1 MTTSPIDDG
10 GPAFPSQITAEDRN
24 GTPIVTVFKGMT
36 LRDYFAIGA
45 LTGLLADSENPPCQ
59 AKDEAGIE
67 AERQKYAKDLAAGAY
82 MYADAMLAARK
93 GAK

>member
-1 MTTSPIDDG
+1 MTTTPRDDG
-10 GPAFPSQITAEDRN
+10 GPAFPVPHLVTIHGE
-24 GTPIVTVFKGMT
+24 IVNAGAVGGMT

-45 LTGLLADSENPPCQ
+45 LTGLLAGVESPPCR

-67 AERQKYAKDLAAGAY
+67 AERQNYAKDLAAGAY